1 MLLSSNYTLE
11 RISKE
16 DEISLSKRYVSLFVI
31 EMTLLT
37 STKIWNLLILPSV
50 NKWINTVV

>member
-11 RISKE
+11 CISKE
-16 DEISLSKRYVSLFVI
+16 DEISLSKRYVSFFVI

-37 STKIWNLLILPSV
+37 STKIWNLLIFPSV